1 MRCLD
6 TIIHDNRILSCIL
19 LYITLRLFG
28 IGILGELFL
37 LYRKAYDDKRCL
49 WKRMA
54 DVLEIGG
61 EGEFRMKAEINKR
74 VELVQIQGR
83 FAQA

>member
-1 MRCLD
+1 M
-6 TIIHDNRILSCIL
+6 
-19 LYITLRLFG
+19 
-28 IGILGELFL
+28 GELFL
-37 LYRKAYDDKRCL
+37 LYRKAYDDKMCL